1 MSDKAAQEPPKPSIW
16 PLVAMMMLTLW
27 MCNRPADPKHHLEQC
42 GAHLHKIGVDLEK
55 YRLTSDDGLYP
66 AKLEEAYGQNPL
78 PACPSGG
85 KNTYQEG
92 YKPAADRRSYQLV
105 CKGDHHT
112 KAGVPSDYPRI
123 AFGPAEQTPHRKE
136 SEPSG
141 SPSPQATASPLAT
154 PSPQDSP
161 SPHLSAS
168 PQAPIS
174 PQATPGQEK
183 SPQQGEPKK
192 AGPSPSPQAGT
203 AHP

>member
-1 MSDKAAQEPPKPSIW
+1 MSDKGAKEEPKPSIW

-27 MCNRPADPKHHLEQC
+27 MCNRPADPKHHLDQC

-85 KNTYQEG
+85 KNTYKEG
-92 YKPAADRRSYQLV
+92 YKPNADRHSYQLV
-105 CKGDHHT
+105 CKGGHHT
-112 KAGVPSDYPRI
+112 DAGVPSDYPRI
-123 AFGPAEQTPHRKE
+123 AFGPAEQTSHRKE
-136 SEPSG
+136 SEPS
-141 SPSPQATASPLAT
+141 PQV
-154 PSPQDSP
+154 SP

-168 PQAPIS
+168 PQA
-174 PQATPGQEK
+174 TPNQEK
-183 SPQQGEPKK
+183 SPEQGESKK
-192 AGPSPSPQAGT
+192 ANPSPTPKAGT

>member
-123 AFGPAEQTPHRKE
+123 AFGPAEPT
-136 SEPSG
+136 S
-141 SPSPQATASPLAT
+141 
-154 PSPQDSP
+154 
-161 SPHLSAS
+161 SAS
-168 PQAPIS
+168 PQATVS